1 MVREVFNQIR
11 TQYRRTSQHI
21 DALKRQMENDPDKFK
36 DYILQQE
43 KEKEEAILAQIEEK
57 KQLQTDGSKIHSK
70 EEIKN

>member
-21 DALKRQMENDPDKFK
+21 EALKRQMEHDPERFK

-43 KEKEEAILAQIEEK
+43 KEKEEAILA
-57 KQLQTDGSKIHSK
+57 
-70 EEIKN
+70 